1 MSADQ
6 ALEERIEVPSIP
18 WMLRGRSPTWARSLL
33 VLRLNRVCLSFFS
46 TYLLFPP
53 NSTISYR
60 EKKIPVRH
68 NIPLLAPLYKKRDEQ
83 IIAQAPDFWVRVF
96 ASSPAEIDEYILP
109 VDAQVLG
116 DALQNMKVE
125 RFELNDKGEGEPR
138 SLRFIFDFK
147 ENDWFTNTQLVKDF
161 YWRTQIVKTESGK
174 SRTWE
179 GLVSDPVRINWKEG
193 KDVTK
198 GLLDATVDLFEA
210 EKKAAGKKRAELP
223 QYETLVK
230 KIQEVEAEALDNEP
244 EEDEDDEDADPSSPV
259 GVSFWNWFGY
269 RGRDVSAEES
279 AKATKEDNER
289 FEKILKGEK
298 VDGDENDDDDEDDE
312 DYIDDLEDA
321 EVFEDGQD
329 LAIALAEDLYADAM
343 QYYVQS
349 FEMGD
354 DLDDLDIE
362 DLEAL
367 ENLEDQMDEDEDE
380 AEGEGEES
388 RPRKKAR
395 N

>member
-18 WMLRGRSPTWARSLL
+18 VDAQRKIAHLGEEFARAEVEQKENTGAPQHSPSSPLCTRSATSRSSPKPPTSGSACSR
-33 VLRLNRVCLSFFS
+33 
-46 TYLLFPP
+46 
-53 NSTISYR
+53 
-60 EKKIPVRH
+60 
-68 NIPLLAPLYKKRDEQ
+68 AP
-83 IIAQAPDFWVRVF
+83 
-96 ASSPAEIDEYILP
+96 PAEIDEYILP